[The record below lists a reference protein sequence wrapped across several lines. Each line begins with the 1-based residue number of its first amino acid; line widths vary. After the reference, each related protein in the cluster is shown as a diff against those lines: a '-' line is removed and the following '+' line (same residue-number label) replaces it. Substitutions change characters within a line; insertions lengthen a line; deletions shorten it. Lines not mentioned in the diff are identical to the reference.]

1 MSDKPLK
8 FKDFDEA
15 VEELDIPDIVFV
27 IKNISYSLPGQISAK
42 AVLAQMK
49 FFASGEMVEPT
60 EIPQWLEVLIGK
72 ENLESIVESGA
83 TWEQINELATWL
95 LTQYGIAPEEELDE
109 KLEKI
114 VEDLKDDSS
123 DADPK

>member
-1 MSDKPLK
+1 
-8 FKDFDEA
+8 
-15 VEELDIPDIVFV
+15 
-27 IKNISYSLPGQISAK
+27 
-42 AVLAQMK
+42 
-49 FFASGEMVEPT
+49 MVGS
-60 EIPQWLEVLIGK
+60 INRK

-109 KLEKI
+109 KLEKL

-123 DADPK
+123 DSPK

>member
-15 VEELDIPDIVFV
+15 VEELEVPDIVFNM
-27 IKNISYSLPGQISAK
+27 KGISYTLPGKISAK
-42 AVLAQMK
+42 AVLKQME
-49 FFASGEMVEPT
+49 FFANDAMIDPNQ
-60 EIPQWLEVLIGK
+60 IPLWLEVLIGEK
-72 ENLESIVESGA
+72 NLDSILESGA

-95 LTQYGIAPEEELDE
+95 LQQYGIAPELDLDE

-114 VEDLKDDSS
+114 VEGEDKADS
-123 DADPK
+123 PK

>member
-15 VEELDIPDIVFV
+15 VEELDIPDIAF

-49 FFASGEMVEPT
+49 FFASDEMVEPT

-72 ENLESIVESGA
+72 K
-83 TWEQINELATWL
+83 T
-95 LTQYGIAPEEELDE
+95 
-109 KLEKI
+109 
-114 VEDLKDDSS
+114 
-123 DADPK
+123 

>member
-60 EIPQWLEVLIGK
+60 EIHNGWK
-72 ENLESIVESGA
+72 
-83 TWEQINELATWL
+83 
-95 LTQYGIAPEEELDE
+95 Y
-109 KLEKI
+109 
-114 VEDLKDDSS
+114 
-123 DADPK
+123 